1 MKPYNHP
8 NIQHIKKR
16 TIKEETRYY
25 LQCRGYDATDQ
36 EIQRAMP
43 TKVRHRFWR
52 GRKHPPGIVN
62 GWSIHSYL
70 LHNKIAKPVKNLKQ
84 DTTSF
89 KAIETEIIKK
99 HPPH

>member
-36 EIQRAMP
+36 EIQRAI
-43 TKVRHRFWR
+43 WR
-52 GRKHPPGIVN
+52 ERKHPPGIVN

-70 LHNKIAKPVKNLKQ
+70 LHNKIATPVRSGLKSLATNDHKP
-84 DTTSF
+84 
-89 KAIETEIIKK
+89 
-99 HPPH
+99 